1 MKNRADFVVPAHFL
15 MVVAD
20 QSAIEAT
27 AANQHAAKPIGMV
40 NVGLAGVNNPPVESL
55 GDFEQLRGLG
65 FLITAGNNQQLRI
78 CRTHVFLPFIS
89 LFAHAT
95 TGVRDENIEAGALA
109 AGESSRRNGS
119 NEP

>member
-15 MVVAD
+15 MVVAC
-20 QSAIEAT
+20 QFAIETT
-27 AANQHAAKPIGMV
+27 AANQCAAKPIGVV
-40 NVGLAGVNNPPVESL
+40 NVGLAGVNNPSVETL
-55 GDFEQLRGLG
+55 GDFEQPRGCG
-65 FLITAGNNQQLRI
+65 FLITAGDNWQLWI
-78 CRTHVFLPFIS
+78 CRTHFLPFVS

-119 NEP
+119 HEP